1 MNIDFDDQL
10 NWKKIKCVGNNS
22 DIRQCNV
29 QKKVA
34 LAYNIFLLLS
44 ILQVHVRAHFLVLNQ
59 ANYEVKKKKN
69 SRETQWL
76 EIKRTGYR
84 NGKRVLPFVAPLFRD
99 LHILL
104 SHQTIIPRFNIS
116 LLMDVLRAQFS
127 QNKPRSILYW
137 FCVAKQL
144 NGPNKFIPN
153 NLPSDMNFYHF
164 LTFKYIHHY
173 LTG

>member
-59 ANYEVKKKKN
+59 ANYEEKKKKK
-69 SRETQWL
+69 SL
-76 EIKRTGYR
+76 GKH
-84 NGKRVLPFVAPLFRD
+84 NGWR
-99 LHILL
+99 
-104 SHQTIIPRFNIS
+104 
-116 LLMDVLRAQFS
+116 
-127 QNKPRSILYW
+127 
-137 FCVAKQL
+137 
-144 NGPNKFIPN
+144 
-153 NLPSDMNFYHF
+153 
-164 LTFKYIHHY
+164 
-173 LTG
+173 

>member
-29 QKKVA
+29 QKK
-34 LAYNIFLLLS
+34 LHLHTTFFCFYLFCRFMWEPIFWYL
-44 ILQVHVRAHFLVLNQ
+44 IR
-59 ANYEVKKKKN
+59 
-69 SRETQWL
+69 
-76 EIKRTGYR
+76 IKWTGYR

-116 LLMDVLRAQFS
+116 LLMDVLQAQFS

-173 LTG
+173 LTR

>member
-10 NWKKIKCVGNNS
+10 IWKKIKCVGNNS
-22 DIRQCNV
+22 DIKQCNV
-29 QKKVA
+29 QKE
-34 LAYNIFLLLS
+34 LHLHTTFFCFYLFCRFMWEPIFWYLIRLTM
-44 ILQVHVRAHFLVLNQ
+44 
-59 ANYEVKKKKN
+59 KKKRKKN
-69 SRETQWL
+69 SPETQWL

-84 NGKRVLPFVAPLFRD
+84 NGKRVLPFIAPLFHD

-173 LTG
+173 LTR

>member
-1 MNIDFDDQL
+1 MISWTEKKL
-10 NWKKIKCVGNNS
+10 NVLATI
-22 DIRQCNV
+22 Q
-29 QKKVA
+29 QKVT

-44 ILQVHVRAHFLVLNQ
+44 ILQVHVRTHFLVLNQ

-76 EIKRTGYR
+76 EIKWTGYR
-84 NGKRVLPFVAPLFRD
+84 NGKRVLPFVAPLFCD

-144 NGPNKFIPN
+144 NGLNKFIPN

-173 LTG
+173 LTR

>member
-1 MNIDFDDQL
+1 MISWTEKKL
-10 NWKKIKCVGNNS
+10 NVLATI
-22 DIRQCNV
+22 Q
-29 QKKVA
+29 QKVT

-44 ILQVHVRAHFLVLNQ
+44 ILQVHVRTHFLVLNQ

-76 EIKRTGYR
+76 EIKWTGYR

-144 NGPNKFIPN
+144 NGLNKFIPN

-173 LTG
+173 LTR

>member
-1 MNIDFDDQL
+1 MISWTEKKL
-10 NWKKIKCVGNNS
+10 NVFATI
-22 DIRQCNV
+22 Q
-29 QKKVA
+29 QKVT

-59 ANYEVKKKKN
+59 ANYEEIKRKN

-84 NGKRVLPFVAPLFRD
+84 NGKRVLPFVAPLFCD

-104 SHQTIIPRFNIS
+104 SHQTIMPRFNIS

-144 NGPNKFIPN
+144 NGLNKFIPN

-173 LTG
+173 LTRDNNWLLKN

>member
-22 DIRQCNV
+22 AKSYTCIQHFF
-29 QKKVA
+29 A
-34 LAYNIFLLLS
+34 S
-44 ILQVHVRAHFLVLNQ
+44 IYFAGSCKSLFLVLNQ
-59 ANYEVKKKKN
+59 ANYEEKKKKH
-69 SRETQWL
+69 SQETQWL
-76 EIKRTGYR
+76 EIKRSGYR

-173 LTG
+173 LTR

>member
-1 MNIDFDDQL
+1 MISWTEKKL
-10 NWKKIKCVGNNS
+10 NVLATIQISGSVMCT
-22 DIRQCNV
+22 
-29 QKKVA
+29 KKVA

-59 ANYEVKKKKN
+59 ANYEEKKKKKN

-116 LLMDVLRAQFS
+116 LLMDILRAQFS

-173 LTG
+173 LTR